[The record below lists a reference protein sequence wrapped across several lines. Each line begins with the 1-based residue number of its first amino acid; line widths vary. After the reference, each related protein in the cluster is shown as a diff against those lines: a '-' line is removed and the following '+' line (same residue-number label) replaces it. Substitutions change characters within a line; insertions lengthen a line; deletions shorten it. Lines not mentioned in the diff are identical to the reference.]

1 MAAVRRLPLVVI
13 DQPRPTQL
21 DGLAPHVP
29 WIGIADR
36 RAATQAA
43 NHVLEL
49 GHRRIGVVCF
59 ALHRSPI
66 RGLVDVA
73 AQRAATY
80 AVSRDRLAGYR
91 DAANRHGLDWSTV
104 PVHQGTDSTP
114 EEGAAGAAAILAQ
127 IPRPTAL
134 LCLSDRLAEGALRAA
149 HKLDLRV
156 PADLSLVGFD
166 DAAPTAAALDLTTVR
181 QPSRRK
187 GEKAA
192 QALLAVLQGSTWLA
206 PPAPLPTHLIV
217 RGSTSS
223 VPAS

>member
-1 MAAVRRLPLVVI
+1 M
-13 DQPRPTQL
+13 
-21 DGLAPHVP
+21 
-29 WIGIADR
+29 
-36 RAATQAA
+36 
-43 NHVLEL
+43 
-49 GHRRIGVVCF
+49 CF
-59 ALHRSPI
+59 ALHRGPI

-91 DAANRHGLDWSTV
+91 DSAKRHGLEWSAV

-114 EEGAAGAAAILAQ
+114 EEGEAGAAAILAQ

-149 HKLDLRV
+149 HNLGLRV

-166 DAAPTAAALDLTTVR
+166 DAVPTAAALDLTTVR

-187 GEKAA
+187 GENAA
-192 QALLAVLQGSTWLA
+192 QALLAVLQGSTSLA
-206 PPAPLPTHLIV
+206 STGPLPTQLIV

-223 VPAS
+223 VPPS